1 MRIRYSNPLDA
12 LLNLQREL
20 EDSRFSDWFGLT
32 TGSRGAFP
40 PLNVFREN
48 DDFLV
53 TTELPG
59 AKKEDLTIEVHRNQL
74 RIAGNRNV
82 VYKEGSSLHRAERKS
97 KTFDRTITIPS
108 DLDPNNVSAEYKN
121 GILKIHLSR
130 AEHEK
135 PRTVKVA

>member
-20 EDSRFSDWFGLT
+20 DGSLFSDWFGLT
-32 TGSRGAFP
+32 TSSRGAFP

-48 DDFLV
+48 EDFLV
-53 TTELPG
+53 IAELPG

-74 RIAGNRNV
+74 RIAGKREV
-82 VYKEGSSLHRAERKS
+82 IYKEGVSLHRTERKS
-97 KTFDRTITIPS
+97 KRFDRTITIPS
-108 DLDPNNVSAEYKN
+108 DLDPKNVSAEYKN
-121 GILKIHLSR
+121 GILKVHLSR

-135 PRTVKVA
+135 PRAVQVS

>member
-20 EDSRFSDWFGLT
+20 DGSLFSDWFGPT
-32 TGSRGAFP
+32 TSSRGAFP
-40 PLNVFREN
+40 PVNVFRKN

-74 RIAGNRNV
+74 RIAGKRDII
-82 VYKEGSSLHRAERKS
+82 YKEGASLHRNERKS
-97 KTFDRTITIPS
+97 RAFDRTITIPS

-121 GILKIHLSR
+121 GILKVHLAR

-135 PRTVKVA
+135 PRTVQVA